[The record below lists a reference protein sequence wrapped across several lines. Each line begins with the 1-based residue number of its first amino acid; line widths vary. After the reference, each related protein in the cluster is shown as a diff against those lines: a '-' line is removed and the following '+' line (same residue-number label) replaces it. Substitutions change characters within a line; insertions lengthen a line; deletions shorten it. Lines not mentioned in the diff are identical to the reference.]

1 MVQDKL
7 FDRQTLEQAL
17 NELGRRAHTEGKTI
31 EIAIYGGSALML
43 TYDWRLATR
52 DVDAV
57 FEADKQT
64 IRRLAHQIAEERDW
78 DPNWLND
85 GVKGF
90 LSAADQNPEIKRLFR
105 TYPSE
110 DEPGLRVMLPRPE
123 YLFAMKCRAMRIG
136 GVEASVDID
145 DIRHLAKE
153 IGLTTAQEA
162 LDLVTTFYPDRLIE
176 PKTRFGLEEIFD
188 RLNEHEPPSTD
199 NSGTA

>member
-1 MVQDKL
+1 MAQPTV
-7 FDRQTLEQAL
+7 FNRQSLEHAL
-17 NELGRRAHTEGKTI
+17 DMLGRLAYAEGKTL

-43 TYDWRLATR
+43 TYDWRLATK

-64 IRRLAHQIAEERDW
+64 IRRLAKEIAEENDW

-90 LSAADQNPEIKRLFR
+90 LSVVDGSPQAKRLLR

-110 DEPGLRVMLPRPE
+110 DAPGLRVLVANPA

-136 GVEASVDID
+136 GVEESDDID
-145 DIRHLAKE
+145 DIKRLARE
-153 IGLTTAQEA
+153 IGLTSAQSA
-162 LDLVTTFYPDRLIE
+162 LDLVTAFYPDRVIE
-176 PKTRFGLEEIFD
+176 PRTLFGLEEIFD
-188 RLNEHEPPSTD
+188 RMGEGGHPPNE
-199 NSGTA
+199 GTARS

>member
-1 MVQDKL
+1 VAQDKA
-7 FDRQTLEQAL
+7 FDRTTLEQAL
-17 NELGRRAHTEGKTI
+17 NELGRRAHAEGKTI

-43 TYDWRLATR
+43 TYDWRIATR

-57 FEADKQT
+57 FEADRHT
-64 IRRLAHQIAEERDW
+64 IRRLAKEIAEENDW

-90 LSAADQNPEIKRLFR
+90 LSAADASPESKRLFK

-110 DEPGLRVMLPRPE
+110 AEPGLRVMVPSPE

-136 GVEASVDID
+136 GIDESVDVD
-145 DIRHLAKE
+145 DIRQLAAE
-153 IGLTTAQEA
+153 IGLTNAGEA
-162 LDLVTTFYPDRLIE
+162 LDLVAAFYPDRLIE

-188 RLNEHEPPSTD
+188 KLARHDGSASP
-199 NSGTA
+199 